1 MDGPSLERN
10 QVLGGGINSFMQTG
24 LPIQCVGTKSH
35 RCWMLPKLVW
45 VFAEQRW
52 GRKGF
57 ALGSWED
64 EYSGLAYHWPLD
76 GSHSTA
82 VSFSGLPT
90 TTPQAQAMGL
100 PSYRLRSAL
109 LPAFVLVEALALWG
123 SIHPH
128 CSPHAS
134 TQTSFV
140 LLVI

>member
-1 MDGPSLERN
+1 MCVPQRALPGQAQPSLS
-10 QVLGGGINSFMQTG
+10 LPFPSAWTG
-24 LPIQCVGTKSH
+24 LPT
-35 RCWMLPKLVW
+35 P
-45 VFAEQRW
+45 
-52 GRKGF
+52 
-57 ALGSWED
+57 
-64 EYSGLAYHWPLD
+64 
-76 GSHSTA
+76 
-82 VSFSGLPT
+82 
-90 TTPQAQAMGL
+90 TPQAQAMGL